1 MHFTLGRLKK
11 IPKKSIVTPILHK
24 VYQFCIKQYRRREE
38 NCGESTLHPLTT
50 LNFFLNLPLECIK
63 SFHSYYITLKIR
75 FFIFAFKPSQTIQQ
89 VAKKLFDLFLNKA
102 EHFLKYHNL
111 ILSCFLLSIDI
122 NM

>member
-1 MHFTLGRLKK
+1 MHAFYIGKVKK
-11 IPKKSIVTPILHK
+11 KFPKKSIVTPIL
-24 VYQFCIKQYRRREE
+24 QFCIKLYRRREE
-38 NCGESTLHPLTT
+38 NCGEYTKLHPLNTT
-50 LNFFLNLPLECIK
+50 NFFLNLPLECIK